1 MNTLRR
7 LVPYDIAAI
16 FIIFILYK
24 PGLRNIYFVHVKL
37 VLVLALDQLSFKKVR
52 VVSLSLK
59 IVETS
64 EEFVLTI
71 TDEYVQQN
79 LANIYETGRNIVFVW
94 NLDKNCHVLDGH
106 KFD

>member
-1 MNTLRR
+1 MYTLRR
-7 LVPYDIAAI
+7 LVPYDIAAV

-24 PGLRNIYFVHVKL
+24 PGLWNVYLMYVELILILPFN
-37 VLVLALDQLSFKKVR
+37 QLSFKEVR

-64 EEFVLTI
+64 EEFILTI
-71 TDEYVQQN
+71 ADENVQQN
-79 LANIYETGRNIVFVW
+79 LTNIDKTSRNIVFIW
-94 NLDKNCHVLDGH
+94 NLDKNSHVLDGH